1 MWRKRKLDNK
11 IYVKGIDIEV
21 IWAYYEAA
29 QVLIRELIKNKEYNY
44 LSIWD
49 TERAK
54 RKSLSF
60 TVEVE

>member
-1 MWRKRKLDNK
+1 MDNK
-11 IYVKGIDIEV
+11 IYVKGIDLEV
-21 IWAYYEAA
+21 ILAHYEAA
-29 QVLIRELIKNKEYNY
+29 QILIKELIRNKEYNY

-60 TVEVE
+60 TIEVK

>member
-1 MWRKRKLDNK
+1 MDNK
-11 IYVKGIDIEV
+11 IYVKGMDLEI

-49 TERAK
+49 TERTK
-54 RKSLSF
+54 KKSLSF
-60 TVEVE
+60 NIDVE